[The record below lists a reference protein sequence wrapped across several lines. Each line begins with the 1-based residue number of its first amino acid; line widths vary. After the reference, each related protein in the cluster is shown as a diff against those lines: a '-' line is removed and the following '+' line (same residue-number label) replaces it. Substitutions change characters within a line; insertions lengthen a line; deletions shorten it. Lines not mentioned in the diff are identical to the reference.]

1 MSESV
6 APVKNAAQIRDFML
20 RSVVFLLSEQF
31 DEVAVAYSDPY
42 YEKLGF
48 VPDGDGLKQ
57 KSDKIV
63 FPSECGGHGNK

>member
-1 MSESV
+1 
-6 APVKNAAQIRDFML
+6 ML

-63 FPSECGGHGNK
+63 FPSECGGHGKK